1 MREQAIVLI
10 HKAQLSLSWRY
21 VPYVGSVKE
30 DAAGVTGKHAA
41 DGLQEYGLAGTVRP
55 RMAKISPIWMVRE
68 MGDSV
73 KLPLFTEKLLITSWF
88 IV

>member
-1 MREQAIVLI
+1 MSVPSRRMLPVSPGNMPLMASKSTVL
-10 HKAQLSLSWRY
+10 
-21 VPYVGSVKE
+21 PE
-30 DAAGVTGKHAA
+30 P
-41 DGLQEYGLAGTVRP
+41 VRP

>member
-1 MREQAIVLI
+1 MSPGNMPLMASKSTVL
-10 HKAQLSLSWRY
+10 
-21 VPYVGSVKE
+21 PE
-30 DAAGVTGKHAA
+30 P
-41 DGLQEYGLAGTVRP
+41 VRP

>member
-1 MREQAIVLI
+1 M
-10 HKAQLSLSWRY
+10 K
-21 VPYVGSVKE
+21 VKE
-30 DAAGVTGKHAA
+30 NIS
-41 DGLQEYGLAGTVRP
+41 YGLKMHGYSKKEQDSRAQELMEMLSISHIGDQYRTVLPEPVRP
-55 RMAKISPIWMVRE
+55 RIAKISPIWMVRE